1 MKKIY
6 IAMAAALMLAA
17 CGKENDGV
25 AEQGYDSFVISV
37 ADLGGAGNA
46 KAHWGSANANGF
58 YWDNGDGVLING
70 IEHTVNSTVNS
81 SGDVTWTTTG
91 TRVDPIDNGFFYVA
105 SYNGGVR
112 TDRAINGGR
121 SYGPV
126 NFDGGIPL
134 ACKGK
139 TNKLTLYPCCA
150 VLKVGSSYGGV
161 TFYDGNPEEGASC
174 GTVSGKVLAKGII
187 DINNVCL
194 SGGEE
199 IDYNEPFTMGN
210 ENGEGYI
217 VVPMEGKSVTAWL
230 SFDGWYNSATAV
242 TLEQGYIY
250 VIE

>member
-58 YWDNGDGVLING
+58 YWDDGDGVLING
-70 IEHTVNSTVNS
+70 IEHTVHGS
-81 SGDVTWTTTG
+81 SNGTWTTTG

-105 SYNGGVR
+105 SYNGAVS
-112 TDRAINGGR
+112 TDKANDGR

-126 NFDGGIPL
+126 DFSDGGIPL

-150 VLKVGSSYGGV
+150 VVRSASYSHLDL
-161 TFYDGNPEEGASC
+161 YDADYNKGTAS
-174 GTVSGKVLAKGII
+174 GRVLASGNI
-187 DINNVCL
+187 DIANVCL

-199 IDYNEPFTMGN
+199 IDY
-210 ENGEGYI
+210 ENGIDATYTDENTGYNYFI
-217 VVPMEGKSVTAWL
+217 IPMEGKSVTAML
-230 SFDGWYNSATAV
+230 EFDWGMQTTSAPV
-242 TLEQGYIY
+242 TIQQGYIY
-250 VIE
+250 DVD

>member
-17 CGKENDGV
+17 CGKENGGV

-58 YWDNGDGVLING
+58 YWDNGDKVLING
-70 IEHTVNSTVNS
+70 IEHTVNGS
-81 SGDVTWTTTG
+81 SNGTWTTTG

-105 SYNGGVR
+105 SYNGEANP
-112 TDRAINGGR
+112 DYKINGGR

-126 NFDGGIPL
+126 DFDGGIPL

-150 VLKVGSSYGGV
+150 VLKVVNAGSDVATLFLSQEVPLAGTIDIASATVQGSDYTDAFEEVQGSDGTV
-161 TFYDGNPEEGASC
+161 YFVLPMESGSISTTIYIEDGDGNSKETPDEV
-174 GTVSGKVLAKGII
+174 TIQKG
-187 DINNVCL
+187 CL
-194 SGGEE
+194 YE
-199 IDYNEPFTMGN
+199 IDMLAE
-210 ENGEGYI
+210 
-217 VVPMEGKSVTAWL
+217 
-230 SFDGWYNSATAV
+230 
-242 TLEQGYIY
+242 
-250 VIE
+250 

>member
-17 CGKENDGV
+17 CGKENGGV

-70 IEHTVNSTVNS
+70 IEHTVTG
-81 SGDVTWTTTG
+81 SGNGTWTTTG

-105 SYNGGVR
+105 SYNGQAY
-112 TDRAINGGR
+112 TTSAINGGR

-126 NFDGGIPL
+126 VFDGGIPL

-150 VLKVGSSYGGV
+150 VLKVVNAGNDMASLFLLDQAVPLAGTIDIASATVQGSDY
-161 TFYDGNPEEGASC
+161 TDAFEEVQGSD
-174 GTVSGKVLAKGII
+174 GTVYFVLPMESGSISTTI
-187 DINNVCL
+187 SIED
-194 SGGEE
+194 
-199 IDYNEPFTMGN
+199 
-210 ENGEGYI
+210 GEGNSKET
-217 VVPMEGKSVTAWL
+217 PGEVTIQKGCL
-230 SFDGWYNSATAV
+230 
-242 TLEQGYIY
+242 Y
-250 VIE
+250 VIDMLAE

>member
-58 YWDNGDGVLING
+58 YWDNGDKVLING
-70 IEHTVNSTVNS
+70 KEHAVHG
-81 SGDVTWTTTG
+81 SGTNTWTTTG
-91 TRVDPIDNGFFYVA
+91 PQVNPIDNGFFYVA
-105 SYNGGVR
+105 SYNGAVETR
-112 TDRAINGGR
+112 YVKDEGR
-121 SYGPV
+121 SYGLV
-126 NFDGGIPL
+126 AFNGGIPL

-150 VLKVGSSYGGV
+150 VVRSTSYGHLD
-161 TFYDGNPEEGASC
+161 FLDANDEF
-174 GTVSGKVLAKGII
+174 GTVSGRVLRSGNI
-187 DINNVCL
+187 DIANVCL

-199 IDYNEPFTMGN
+199 IEYGSGIDVTDTVYTDENEYYYF
-210 ENGEGYI
+210 I
-217 VVPMEGKSVTAWL
+217 IPMEGKSVTAKL
-230 SFDGWYNSATAV
+230 QFDWDKTTRAPV
-242 TLEQGYIY
+242 TIQQGYIY
-250 VIE
+250 DVD

>member
-58 YWDNGDGVLING
+58 YWENGDGVLING
-70 IEHTVNSTVNS
+70 IEHTVHGS
-81 SGDVTWTTTG
+81 SNGPWTTTG
-91 TRVDPIDNGFFYVA
+91 ERVDPIDNGFFYVA
-105 SYNGGVR
+105 SYNGVVS
-112 TDRAINGGR
+112 TDKANDGR

-150 VLKVGSSYGGV
+150 VLKLVNVGSDMATLILSQEVPSAG
-161 TFYDGNPEEGASC
+161 TIDIASATVQGSKYTDEISSEVSG
-174 GTVSGKVLAKGII
+174 GTVYFVLPMESGSISTYISITIDDGENYKETTDEVTIQKG
-187 DINNVCL
+187 CL
-194 SGGEE
+194 YE
-199 IDYNEPFTMGN
+199 IDMLAEDDTKGLP
-210 ENGEGYI
+210 
-217 VVPMEGKSVTAWL
+217 VR
-230 SFDGWYNSATAV
+230 D
-242 TLEQGYIY
+242 
-250 VIE
+250 